1 MADSKPVTTAEL
13 ASRTS
18 TTERYVR
25 EWLTNQCAG
34 GYISYYPNATKYTLL
49 PEQATALEN
58 ENSPVFA
65 LGDFQSAMA
74 FFRDEPKITE
84 TFSKE
89 NVLIGEIMTLMYTKT
104 LKDSSNQIMLHI
116 VSSWIPSLN
125 GGKVEEKLRRSSN
138 GTKVADVGCGH
149 GVSTIIMA
157 KTYPNSKFIDLI
169 TINRLLKQ
177 HVKEQK
183 KRLK

>member
-1 MADSKPVTTAEL
+1 
-13 ASRTS
+13 
-18 TTERYVR
+18 
-25 EWLTNQCAG
+25 
-34 GYISYYPNATKYTLL
+34 
-49 PEQATALEN
+49 
-58 ENSPVFA
+58 
-65 LGDFQSAMA
+65 
-74 FFRDEPKITE
+74 
-84 TFSKE
+84 
-89 NVLIGEIMTLMYTKT
+89 
-104 LKDSSNQIMLHI
+104 MLHI

-183 KRLK
+183 KKT